1 MSKLSRRTV
10 LVGLSA
16 FAAMPI
22 RAETQWPARPITLMH
37 GFPPGGPVDVLS
49 RILAEGLSARLGQ
62 PVVVEA
68 KPGATG
74 TTAGGTV
81 ARAAPD
87 GYTLMAV
94 PATFVATAAMY
105 QALPYRPIEDFSFI
119 STTAEYPFVLV
130 SCSDGPLQSVAD
142 LVHAARSQ
150 VSPLQYGTAGV
161 GSLQHLTM
169 ELFAKRANIQLQHI
183 PYRGGAPA
191 IIDLLGK
198 RLDLVL
204 DPPTALGEF
213 IKDGRLR
220 ALAVTGGS
228 RFFGLP
234 DVPTIIESGFQNFV
248 VVGYQGIA
256 APAGLPTARAQQLN
270 QIIAAVL
277 ADAKTIEQ
285 MKKVGNIPS
294 PSSPEQYKAR
304 LAADIAQW
312 KSVVEAAKIARI

>member
-1 MSKLSRRTV
+1 MRNLNRRSV
-10 LVGLSA
+10 LAGLSA
-16 FAAMPI
+16 FTILSA
-22 RAETQWPARPITLMH
+22 RAEAPWPARPITLIH

-49 RILAEGLSARLGQ
+49 RILAGGLSARLGQ
-62 PVVVEA
+62 TVVVEA
-68 KPGATG
+68 KAGAAG
-74 TTAGGTV
+74 TIAGGIV

-94 PATFVATAAMY
+94 PATYVASAVLYRT
-105 QALPYRPIEDFSFI
+105 LPYRPIEDFSFI

-130 SCSDGPLQSVAD
+130 SHSDSPLGSVAD
-142 LVHAARSQ
+142 LIRIARAQ
-150 VSPLQYGTAGV
+150 TSPLQYGTAGV

-169 ELFAKRANIQLQHI
+169 ELFARRAGIQLQHV

-191 IIDLLGK
+191 IIDLLGN

-213 IKDGRLR
+213 INDGRLR

-228 RFFGLP
+228 RFFGLA
-234 DVPTIIESGFQNFV
+234 DVPTLIESGFPNFV

-256 APAGLPTARAQQLN
+256 APAGLPAARAQQLN
-270 QIIAAVL
+270 HIIADVL
-277 ADAKTIEQ
+277 ADPKIIEQ
-285 MKKVGNIPS
+285 MKKIGNIPTAS
-294 PSSPEQYKAR
+294 GRQQYQAR

-312 KSVVEAAKIARI
+312 KSIVEEANIARI